1 MRRACFLILG
11 LLFIAPASFSQ
22 TSSAD
27 SQAVQ
32 ALVAEIRQLRQDL
45 RMTTVAA
52 QRAQIL
58 LYRLQSQEA
67 AVARMERRVEEA
79 RSGLTE
85 TQSAAK
91 QTAYEIKRMEERAN
105 DSQNPAERKRLED
118 MIAEFKSGLEAKRS
132 IEGELQMRVAE
143 AEQDLKAAQA
153 KLGALQDRLD
163 LIDKALENPN
173 R

>member
-1 MRRACFLILG
+1 MRQACFLIVG
-11 LLFIAPASFSQ
+11 LLFFAPASFSQ

-32 ALVAEIRQLRQDL
+32 ALVVEIRQLRQDL

-67 AVARMERRVEEA
+67 AVARVERRVDEA
-79 RSGLTE
+79 RSSLTKA
-85 TQSAAK
+85 QSGAK
-91 QTAYEIKRMEERAN
+91 QTAYEIKRMEEQAN
-105 DSQNPAERKRLED
+105 DSQNAAEQKRLKD
-118 MIAEFKSGLEAKRS
+118 MIAEFKAALEA
-132 IEGELQMRVAE
+132 EGSTEAELQIRVAE
-143 AEQDLKAAQA
+143 AEQSLKTEQA
-153 KLGALQDRLD
+153 KLAALQDQLD
-163 LIDKALENPN
+163 RIDKALESPT